1 MLTLL
6 LIIGAILLGIPIIKL
21 FFKLILGILGI
32 TISLVSLPFLLIGA
46 LIILPIVIIFG
57 ILTHL
62 LPILVLG
69 GLIYLGYKYVQNR
82 EFY

>member
-1 MLTLL
+1 MLNLF
-6 LIIGAILLGIPIIKL
+6 LIIGSILFGIPIIKL

-69 GLIYLGYKYVQNR
+69 GLVYLGYKYMTNR
-82 EFY
+82 DFY

>member
-6 LIIGAILLGIPIIKL
+6 LIIGAILLGIPILKL
-21 FFKLILGILGI
+21 LFKFIFAILGI
-32 TISLVSLPFLLIGA
+32 TIGLVSLPFLLIGG

-62 LPILVLG
+62 LPIILVG
-69 GLIYLGYKYVQNR
+69 GLIYLGYRYMTNR
-82 EFY
+82 DFY